1 VDTEEAAAVAALVAG
16 HHAAGRA
23 AYPDVAVAEAPFA
36 AEVVRRLG
44 EHATRERIARL
55 AGAHL
60 YLAVAC
66 AGGDE
71 VAMRHVEDELLG
83 EVDVCAARLR
93 ALPAQAAD
101 VRAHVRR
108 ILFVS
113 EPARAAAMTSYSGT
127 GDLRGYIRVI
137 ATRELIRV
145 INKGRREVGVA
156 DEMLDALSPVQDPE
170 LVYLRDHYRADV
182 DAAMRAALEGLAE
195 QPRAIL
201 RYSLIEGWSID
212 RIGTLYGVHRATAAR
227 WVTAAREELGEAI
240 RVEVAR
246 RLAIS
251 VDDVASIVRLV
262 QSRIDVSL
270 ARMLSPSS

>member
-1 VDTEEAAAVAALVAG
+1 MDTDEAAAIAALVAG
-16 HHAAGRA
+16 HYQAGRA
-23 AYPDVAVAEAPFA
+23 AFPDVVVDEARFG
-36 AEVVRRLG
+36 AEVLRRLG
-44 EHATRERIARL
+44 EHATRERLERL
-55 AGAHL
+55 SADHV
-60 YLAVAC
+60 YLAIAC
-66 AGGDE
+66 GDGDE
-71 VAMRHVEDELLG
+71 TAMRRLDTEFLG
-83 EVDVCAARLR
+83 EVDACGARLR
-93 ALPAQAAD
+93 ALPAQTAD

-108 ILFVS
+108 VLLVS
-113 EPARAAAMTSYSGT
+113 EPGRPAATTSYSGT

-156 DEMLDALSPVQDPE
+156 DEMLDALSPAQDPE
-170 LVYLRDHYRADV
+170 LVYLRDHYREDV
-182 DAAMRAALEGLAE
+182 DAAMRAALLGLAE

-212 RIGTLYGVHRATAAR
+212 KIGTLYGVHRATAAR

-240 RVEVAR
+240 RAEVAR
-246 RLAIS
+246 RLSIS